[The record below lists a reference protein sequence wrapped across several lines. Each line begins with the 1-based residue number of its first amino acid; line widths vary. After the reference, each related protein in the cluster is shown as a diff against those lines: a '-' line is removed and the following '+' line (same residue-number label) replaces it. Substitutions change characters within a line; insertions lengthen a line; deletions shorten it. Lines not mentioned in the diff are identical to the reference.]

1 MDSKGPKASKGGLGL
16 PLLPPEQV
24 AQLTIPFA
32 DITSGLQR
40 ILDEYG
46 CAIVTGVASPEE
58 CARLETLF
66 AEDLVD
72 LIDSGAAQKASG
84 AVANVAGKIEE
95 HVRAFPL
102 ASGPLLGDKE
112 RCQLRGLPHGRFAWG
127 ARLLS
132 NVRHCYEVMHGTK
145 DLVSSCDNSFFS
157 PSSSEK
163 QTQNRSWP
171 HVDHNCND
179 NRFFDV
185 DGQAVGNWEVYQG
198 ILYVWSSEGE
208 HASTTVVLPGSH
220 LDAYK
225 AMMRDPTMVKRGS
238 KGNHFCQISHLSK
251 QLGSSL
257 EDQWSRGAGRVP
269 VPSGGLF
276 LWSSKTL
283 HQGWSGGPRLAQP
296 VCWEPTGRRD
306 DSALDRKLRLAAL
319 GLPSTHWGSL
329 GIPHY
334 LVRPELPAPTAA
346 RNGSREEDAQ
356 LPLKASIQLASLRP
370 GVNVTDVWN
379 YLKEYVWESP
389 LPAEGREYLLGIL
402 TEDVR
407 GAL

>member
-1 MDSKGPKASKGGLGL
+1 M
-16 PLLPPEQV
+16 
-24 AQLTIPFA
+24 
-32 DITSGLQR
+32 
-40 ILDEYG
+40 
-46 CAIVTGVASPEE
+46 TGVASPEE

-84 AVANVAGKIEE
+84 AVANVAGKIEKN
-95 HVRAFPL
+95 VRAFPL

-171 HVDHNCND
+171 HVDHNRND

-220 LDAYK
+220 LDTYK

-238 KGNHFCQISHLSK
+238 K
-251 QLGSSL
+251 
-257 EDQWSRGAGRVP
+257 
-269 VPSGGLF
+269 
-276 LWSSKTL
+276 
-283 HQGWSGGPRLAQP
+283 
-296 VCWEPTGRRD
+296 
-306 DSALDRKLRLAAL
+306 
-319 GLPSTHWGSL
+319 GSL

-370 GVNVTDVWN
+370 GVNVTEMWN

-389 LPAEGREYLLGIL
+389 LPAEVREYLLGIL

-407 GAL
+407 RAL